1 MAQHNNV
8 AEKVRTYTRT
18 DFAALRFKLT
28 RIDGQVIMNL
38 YSDDELDKRGISTL
52 PDLSAW
58 LDELRDHLVERA
70 RLVNPK
76 VSDIL
81 DDARRRNAWSKS
93 VMDFIISAGET
104 DKARPQP
111 TDGISVWFRP
121 IVFRTLA
128 QEGLHTLGDLK
139 TCIET
144 RGSGWHRPIP
154 RIGPGKARALERWF
168 AANAESLG
176 SLKLLPD
183 VRPANLA
190 TLTPDAALPL
200 VPLDRVSAVVDTLDG
215 SQGRNRGSAFCLI
228 SARNDLEAVQA
239 YLYRFRGKDK
249 TLRSYKKELERFLLW
264 CVCKRRLALSSVL
277 TEECEAYK
285 DFLANPDADWMGAKV
300 SRASPRWRPFEKALK
315 PESQKYAVQVL
326 RSFFEWLIRVRYL
339 GGNPWA
345 TVADPSVDEKELE
358 MAIDKAL
365 PAQLWKSLTDPDGV
379 LERACDRHAGT
390 RLSTARALAAKEEAT
405 PGAQY
410 RLARAIIYLLGF
422 TGIRREE
429 AASATRDKL
438 KPVREQAG
446 RPGGL
451 WELAVL
457 GKRRKWRTVY
467 LPARV
472 VDALRAHWEDRG
484 HDFDNPTLPLALLS
498 PVVVPNTPA
507 ARSKHYVEGELVS
520 TLTGSGFVP
529 DGIYKVTKSAL
540 LRLAEDDDVN
550 LSPAERELLER
561 AAPHALRHTFAT
573 QAAAKLMP
581 IDVLQ
586 RLLGHASQQTTSI
599 YVQAERARG
608 IEEATRFFNA

>member
-8 AEKVRTYTRT
+8 AEHVRTYTRT

-38 YSDDELDKRGISTL
+38 YSEDELDKRGISTL
-52 PDLSAW
+52 PELSAW
-58 LDELRDHLVERA
+58 LDDLRDHLVERA

-93 VMDFIISAGET
+93 VMEFIIQAGEK
-104 DKARPQP
+104 DKARPQAS
-111 TDGISVWFRP
+111 DGISVWFRP

-128 QEGLHTLGDLK
+128 AEGIHTLGDLK
-139 TCIET
+139 QCIET

-154 RIGPGKARALERWF
+154 RLGPGKARALERWLT
-168 AANAESLG
+168 AQESSLG
-176 SLKLLPD
+176 KLNLIPEA
-183 VRPANLA
+183 RPADLA
-190 TLTPDAALPL
+190 VLTPDAAIPL
-200 VPLDRVSAVVDTLDG
+200 IPLDRVSSVVGTLDG
-215 SQGRNRGSAFCLI
+215 SQGRNRGATFCLI

-249 TLRSYKKELERFLLW
+249 TLRSYRKELERFLLW
-264 CVCKRRLALSSVL
+264 CVCKRRIALSSVL

-285 DFLANPDADWMGAKV
+285 DFLAAPDSDWTGPKV
-300 SRASPRWRPFEKALK
+300 ARSSPRWRPFEKPLA
-315 PESQKYAVQVL
+315 PDSQKYAVQVI
-326 RSFFEWLIRVRYL
+326 RSFFEWLIKVRYL

-345 TVADPSVDEKELE
+345 TVADPSVEEKELE

-365 PAQLWKSLTDPDGV
+365 PAQLWLALTSDGG
-379 LERACDRHAGT
+379 LLDRACDLHEGSRLATAG
-390 RLSTARALAAKEEAT
+390 ALQAKEAAT

-410 RLARAIIYLLGF
+410 RLARAIIFLLGF
-422 TGIRREE
+422 TGLRREE

-446 RPGGL
+446 KGNGL

-457 GKRRKWRTVY
+457 GKRKKWRTVY
-467 LPARV
+467 LPRRV
-472 VDALRAHWEDRG
+472 VDAIEAHWEDRG
-484 HDFDNPTLPLALLS
+484 HDFANPSQTLALLS
-498 PVVVPNTPA
+498 PVVIPNTPWA
-507 ARSKHYVEGELVS
+507 QAKHFVEAELAG
-520 TLTGSGFVP
+520 TLTGCGFTP
-529 DGIYKVTKSAL
+529 GGIYKVTKSAL
-540 LRLAEDDDVN
+540 LRLAEDDDVA
-550 LSPAERELLER
+550 LAPDERVLLKQV
-561 AAPHALRHTFAT
+561 APHALRHTFAT

-608 IEEATRFFNA
+608 IEEATRFFSS

>member
-8 AEKVRTYTRT
+8 AEQVRSYTRT

-28 RIDGQVIMNL
+28 RIDGQSIMRL
-38 YSDDELDKRGISTL
+38 YSDDELDKRGIATL
-52 PDLSAW
+52 ADLADW

-70 RLVNPK
+70 RLINPR

-93 VMDFIISAGET
+93 VMEFIIQAGEQ
-104 DKARPQP
+104 DKARPQVS
-111 TDGISVWFRP
+111 DGISVWFRP

-128 QEGLHTLGDLK
+128 TEGLHTLGDLK
-139 TCIET
+139 ECIET

-154 RIGPGKARALERWF
+154 RIGPGKARAMERWL

-176 SLKLLPD
+176 SLKLLPEE
-183 VRPANLA
+183 RPANLA
-190 TLTPDAALPL
+190 TLNPDAATPL
-200 VPLDRVSAVVDTLDG
+200 LPLDRVSGVVETLDG
-215 SQGRNRGSAFCLI
+215 RQGRNRGASFCLI

-249 TLRSYKKELERFLLW
+249 TLRSYRKELERFLLW
-264 CVCKRRLALSSVL
+264 CVCKRRVALSSVL

-285 DFLANPDADWMGAKV
+285 DFLANPDADWTGPKV
-300 SRASPRWRPFEKALK
+300 ARTSPRWRPFVKPLK

-365 PAQLWKSLTDPDGV
+365 PAQLWKSLTALDGV
-379 LERACDRHAGT
+379 LERACDRHEGT
-390 RLSTARALAAKEEAT
+390 RMSTARALAAKESAT

-422 TGIRREE
+422 TGMRREE
-429 AASATRDKL
+429 AATATRDKL

-446 RPGGL
+446 RSDGI

-472 VDALRAHWEDRG
+472 VEALRAHWEDRG
-484 HDFDNPTLPLALLS
+484 HDFDNPTLTLALLS

-507 ARSKHYVEGELVS
+507 ARTKHFVANELVS
-520 TLTGSGFVP
+520 TLTGCGFIP

-540 LRLAEDDDVN
+540 LRLAEDEEIG
-550 LSPAERELLER
+550 LTAAERTLLAK

-608 IEEATRFFNA
+608 IEEATRFFGT